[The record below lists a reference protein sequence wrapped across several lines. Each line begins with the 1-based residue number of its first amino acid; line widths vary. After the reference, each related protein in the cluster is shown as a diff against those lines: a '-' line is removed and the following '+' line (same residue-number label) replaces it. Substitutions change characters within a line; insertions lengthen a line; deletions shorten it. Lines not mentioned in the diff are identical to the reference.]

1 MLASTSSKLDR
12 ALAQDRYL
20 GPVTVLSV
28 APRSVEVRFP
38 SGENGRADL
47 ALGYPYTPAVDDVL
61 LVIADERAAWVIGV
75 VEGRG
80 KTSLPLHGD
89 VSLHATGSLTL
100 SAEEGVRVRAPELEI
115 GVEKLTM
122 AATSAVQKFATLY
135 QRVREVLTVHAR
147 EAHQIVDET
156 AVSKAKKHAILAE
169 ETASVN
175 GKQILLG

>member
-1 MLASTSSKLDR
+1 MLASTSAKVEPNAR
-12 ALAQDRYL
+12 PARYL
-20 GPVTVLSV
+20 GPAIVLSV

-38 SGENGRADL
+38 SGEVGRADL
-47 ALGYPYTPAVDDVL
+47 ALGYPYTPAVDDAL
-61 LVIADERAAWVIGV
+61 LVIADEGGAWVIGV

-147 EAHQIVDET
+147 ESHTIVDET
-156 AVSKAKKHAILAE
+156 SLSKAKKLAIVAE